1 MSSALAF
8 AVITGCECF
17 RADTKNAAPLET
29 TMVLAIAVPKEPPIC
44 WDVVRT
50 ADAAPVSSG
59 RTLKS
64 AVEAMDTKAT
74 PKPRLVTIIAGITID
89 TYELSTLMKER

>member
-1 MSSALAF
+1 MK
-8 AVITGCECF
+8 AV
-17 RADTKNAAPLET
+17 PLET
-29 TMVLAIAVPKEPPIC
+29 TMVLAMAVPKEPPIC

-50 ADAAPVSSG
+50 AEAAPVSSG

-64 AVEAMDTKAT
+64 AVEAIDTKAT
-74 PKPRLVTIIAGITID
+74 PSPRLVTIMAGMTLE